1 VPDMA
6 ADYLLEAEGV
16 SKGFPGV
23 RALDD
28 MHLTLRHNEVLALV
42 GENGA
47 GKSTL
52 MKLLSGIYVPDSGRF
67 RLNGQP
73 LEVTS
78 PKHALETGISV
89 IHQEFNLMP
98 HLTVAQNLY
107 IGREPRSGLFLAE
120 RALNRR
126 AAELIERLG
135 LPLNVRDVVGH
146 LTVAKQQMVEIAK
159 ALSYDA
165 KVLIMDE
172 PTAAL
177 NEAEVR
183 TLHDLIRR
191 FKSDETGVIYISHR
205 MDELKAIADR
215 ITVIRDGQYIDTLD
229 AGTTTMREVISLMVG
244 RTITS
249 EARPED
255 VRSDREVLLS
265 VRGLRTR
272 ELLRDVS
279 FDLREGEI
287 LGFAGLMGAG
297 RTEVARALVGA
308 DPREGGTIT
317 LRGRQIHIANPAQAV
332 RHGIG
337 YLSEDRKRFG
347 LLLDQDVKFN
357 IALSSLRP
365 QFTRAGFVRDK
376 ALQAAAKERAD
387 ALRIKT
393 SSMQQMTRNLSGGN
407 QQKVVVAK
415 WLLKNCD
422 VLIFD
427 EPTRGIDVG
436 AKEEIYQLLN
446 ELAHSGKSI
455 IMISSELPEILR
467 MSHRILVMSEG
478 RVTRILDAADAS
490 QEVLMHYATL
500 RPDENPDD
508 AAELANLDVATGANA
523 QGQKASQG

>member
-1 VPDMA
+1 M
-6 ADYLLEAEGV
+6 
-16 SKGFPGV
+16 
-23 RALDD
+23 
-28 MHLTLRHNEVLALV
+28 

-52 MKLLSGIYVPDSGRF
+52 IKAITGAQRLDGGRITLRGRPVVFSRPAEAVAAGIAAVYQEIELVPELSVAENVMLGDEPRRFGGIDWREMRRQASRALSQLGIDLDPASSLRSHSPAVQQLVAIARAVRTRPDV
-67 RLNGQP
+67 LVLDEP
-73 LEVTS
+73 TS
-78 PKHALETGISV
+78 SLDQDE
-89 IHQEFNLMP
+89 
-98 HLTVAQNLY
+98 VAQLFDIMRGLKAEGVAILFISHFLEQVYEIADRLTILRN
-107 IGREPRSGLFLAE
+107 GRLVGEYLTADILRIELVE
-120 RALNRR
+120 RM
-126 AAELIERLG
+126 LG
-135 LPLNVRDVVGH
+135 
-146 LTVAKQQMVEIAK
+146 TTAK
-159 ALSYDA
+159 ALDDLEERGREELAAPDA
-165 KVLIMDE
+165 RIVVQ
-172 PTAAL
+172 A
-177 NEAEVR
+177 
-183 TLHDLIRR
+183 
-191 FKSDETGVIYISHR
+191 TGLGRSNR
-205 MDELKAIADR
+205 IA
-215 ITVIRDGQYIDTLD
+215 
-229 AGTTTMREVISLMVG
+229 
-244 RTITS
+244 
-249 EARPED
+249 P
-255 VRSDREVLLS
+255 
-265 VRGLRTR
+265 
-272 ELLRDVS
+272 
-279 FDLREGEI
+279 FDLTVREGEI

-308 DPREGGTIT
+308 DPRDGGTVM
-317 LRGRQIHIANPAQAV
+317 LRGKPIHISNPAQAV

-376 ALQAAAKERAD
+376 AVQAAAKERVD

-393 SSMQQMTRNLSGGN
+393 SSVQQMARNLSGGN

-446 ELAHSGKSI
+446 ALAQSGKSI

-478 RVTRILDAADAS
+478 RVTRILDTADAS
-490 QEVLMHYATL
+490 QELLMHFATL

-508 AAELANLDVATGANA
+508 AAELANLDVAAGANA